1 VILDAALLKPS
12 KSQQSEKECAEK
24 MLAVGVRLL
33 QFRDKQASPREL
45 LEKSRGIAET
55 VCPQGALFF
64 VNDRPDVANL
74 AGASGVHVGQH
85 DLNPEQAR
93 AALGKE
99 QFVGV
104 STHNL
109 QQFATAAATTA
120 DYIAVGPIF
129 ETRTK
134 AHPDPIVGAELI
146 RSARALTDKPIVA
159 IGGITLRSVAEIIAA
174 GADSVAVISDIFL
187 ASDPVEQAAKYIAVL
202 GDLPPGETPRDV
214 NVSPS

>member
-1 VILDAALLKPS
+1 
-12 KSQQSEKECAEK
+12 

-109 QQFATAAATTA
+109 QQFAAAAATTA

-174 GADSVAVISDIFL
+174 GRIPAEAAAGAALHARTARTAARSKWRQFIRRRRGARPSH
-187 ASDPVEQAAKYIAVL
+187 VEFGYQCCARCV
-202 GDLPPGETPRDV
+202 GRFRR
-214 NVSPS
+214 

>member
-1 VILDAALLKPS
+1 
-12 KSQQSEKECAEK
+12 
-24 MLAVGVRLL
+24 
-33 QFRDKQASPREL
+33 
-45 LEKSRGIAET
+45 
-55 VCPQGALFF
+55 
-64 VNDRPDVANL
+64 
-74 AGASGVHVGQH
+74 VGQH

-109 QQFATAAATTA
+109 QQFAAAAATTA